1 MVERAAV
8 DSVIES
14 KLHPPPVRAEWI
26 ARPRLVAA
34 LERSM
39 SLPVVLLAAPA
50 GFGKSTLV
58 TQWHE
63 SVAAAGPAAW
73 LCLDP
78 GDNDPVR
85 LWLHLATAL
94 QRVGCAFDVGMAEI
108 IATSGTTML
117 TRVVPGIIEALER
130 IDRPVTVVLDDCHVI
145 RSVACREQLDYLL
158 DHLPEA
164 VHVALIARSD
174 PALRLGRLR
183 VEGRL
188 SEIRTKD
195 LSFTADETRAVLQ
208 VEGVQLT
215 ASAVDELASRT
226 EGWPAAVYLA
236 ALSLGGRDDPEE
248 FVHELSGNNR
258 FIADYLTEEVLN
270 RQDAELRD
278 FILDMSVFDRFNVS
292 LGNHV
297 TQTQAA
303 SRLLRVLERTNL
315 FLIPMDAAGNWFRFH
330 HLFGTFARSA
340 LEAANPDRAELLHF
354 RGAEWFAAHDH
365 IEEAI
370 QHHLAGGSAQDAAVL
385 VQSNWVRYLDAGRI
399 ATVLGWLRG
408 LHDSPADKCAET
420 TVTAAW
426 IAALTGRQAEMSHR
440 LVMLESMAHDGP
452 LPDGAKSVESARL
465 LIRAMFGYD
474 GPDQMLA
481 DSRRVVE
488 LETDET
494 STWYAAALVTLG
506 HASYVTGDLQ
516 QARDRLSQ
524 AAAARVAPATIQ
536 VLALAAL
543 SLCEAE
549 LGATHTAARLA
560 AMAMRV
566 VEENAMQPMPQA
578 SFAFTAT
585 AAALAASGDLEA
597 AWSVLESGLQP
608 RRLVRGLSPWPLIHH
623 LVVMATVAAQSG
635 RHAVASELILELE
648 ELTPWTDATMAT
660 TRTRIAAVRR
670 MLGRPMPPAPPDLG
684 DPLTPREVEVL
695 RRLQSSQ
702 SLREIANDLYV
713 SHNTIKT
720 FTVSLYRKLGVHS
733 RSEAIAIARSITLL

>member
-1 MVERAAV
+1 MR
-8 DSVIES
+8 
-14 KLHPPPVRAEWI
+14 
-26 ARPRLVAA
+26 
-34 LERSM
+34 
-39 SLPVVLLAAPA
+39 LPVVLIAAPA

-63 SVAAAGPAAW
+63 SVATTDAAW

-78 GDNDPVR
+78 GDNDPAR
-85 LWLHLATAL
+85 LWSHLATAL
-94 QRVGCAFDVGMAEI
+94 QRAGCALGVNVAEF
-108 IATSGTTML
+108 IATSATATL
-117 TRVVPGIIEALER
+117 TRVVPRMIDALEALG
-130 IDRPVTVVLDDCHVI
+130 RPLTLVLDDCHVI
-145 RSVACREQLDYLL
+145 RSAACSEQLDYLL
-158 DHLPEA
+158 DHLPAA
-164 VHVALIARSD
+164 VHVVLIARSD

-195 LSFTADETRAVLQ
+195 LSFSADEIRAVLQ

-215 ASAVDELASRT
+215 DPAVAELARRT

-236 ALSLGGRDDPEE
+236 ALSLDGRDDPDE

-270 RQDAELRD
+270 RQDGELRD

-292 LGNHV
+292 LGNNVTH
-297 TQTQAA
+297 TQTS

-315 FLIPMDAAGNWFRFH
+315 FLIPMDAADSWFRFH

-340 LEAANPDRAELLHF
+340 LEAANPDRAKLLHR
-354 RGAEWFAAHDH
+354 RGAAWFAAHDH
-365 IEEAI
+365 IEEAV
-370 QHHLAGGSAQDAAVL
+370 QHHLAGDSAHDAAVL
-385 VQSNWVRYLDAGRI
+385 VQTNWVRYVDAGRI
-399 ATVLGWLRG
+399 ATVLDWLRG
-408 LHDSPADKCAET
+408 LRDSSAYRSTET

-426 IAALTGRQAEMSHR
+426 IAALTGQPAEMNHR
-440 LVMLESMAHDGP
+440 LTMLETAADDGP
-452 LPDGAKSVESARL
+452 LPDGAKSAESARV

-481 DSRRVVE
+481 DARRAVE
-488 LETDET
+488 LERDET

-506 HASYVTGDLQ
+506 HASYVTGDLE
-516 QARDRLSQ
+516 QARDRLTQ
-524 AAAARVAPATIQ
+524 AAAARVAPATVH

-549 LGATHTAARLA
+549 LGDAHAAARLA

-566 VEENAMQPMPQA
+566 VDEHAMQPLPQA
-578 SFAFTAT
+578 SFANTAT
-585 AAALAASGDLEA
+585 GAALAASGDLEA
-597 AWSVLESGLQP
+597 AWSVLEAGLQP
-608 RRLVRGLSPWPLIHH
+608 RRLVPGLSPWPLIHH
-623 LVVMATVAAQSG
+623 LVVMATVAARSD
-635 RHAVASELILELE
+635 RHEVASDLLLELE
-648 ELTPWTDATMAT
+648 ELTPWTDATMTT
-660 TRTRIAAVRR
+660 TRARIDAVRR
-670 MLGRPMPPAPPDLG
+670 FLGQPAVAAPPDVG

-695 RRLQSSQ
+695 RRLQGSQ

-720 FTVSLYRKLGVHS
+720 FTVSLYRKLGAHS